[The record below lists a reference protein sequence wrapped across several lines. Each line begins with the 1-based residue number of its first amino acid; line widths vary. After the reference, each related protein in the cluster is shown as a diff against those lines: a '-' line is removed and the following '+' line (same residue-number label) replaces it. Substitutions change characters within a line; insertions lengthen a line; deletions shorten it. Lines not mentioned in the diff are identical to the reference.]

1 MQKTILLV
9 PTMYA
14 REMVPNADTEQKLA
28 SGSYLIGVKPKKQ
41 SAVAKRQ
48 RLFRDRRIADGFKR
62 LDVLID
68 EQIYNA
74 LLARR
79 RSGES
84 FAALIKRLLELP
96 DNDTHL
102 FLGADTE

>member
-1 MQKTILLV
+1 MQKTTLV
-9 PTMYA
+9 VNRKFV
-14 REMVPNADTEQKLA
+14 REMLPGADLDRMLA
-28 SGSYLIGVKPKKQ
+28 SGDNLVAVRPRKQ

-48 RLFRDRRIADGFKR
+48 RLFRDRRIAEGFKR
-62 LDVLID
+62 LDVLLD

-79 RSGES
+79 RNGES
-84 FAALIKRLLELP
+84 FAALIKRLLGMP